1 MAADVL
7 EQLFLL
13 CQAAAE
19 AGEDWRARLEQEWLP
34 QLVAKDEKNL
44 RRAVLAWTGRTSS
57 GQALASDALEVL
69 TEAMG
74 QAGYFS
80 G

>member
-7 EQLFLL
+7 EQLFFL
-13 CQAAAE
+13 CRAAAE

-34 QLVAKDEKNL
+34 QLLASDEENL
-44 RRAVLAWTGRTSS
+44 RRAMLAWTGRTPSQ
-57 GQALASDALEVL
+57 GKALVSEALEVL

-74 QAGYFS
+74 QAGYF
-80 G
+80 